1 MHELSIAQ
9 SIIDIV
15 HQHVPQA
22 KLENV
27 RIVRILVGEGSGVV
41 ADSLAFSLQ
50 AITADTSLANAR
62 MNIETI
68 PFRISCAACSTI
80 SDNDGGLRIC
90 PACGSGNTTVISG
103 TELRV
108 KDIELVDEEDV

>member
-1 MHELSIAQ
+1 VHELSIAQ

-22 KLENV
+22 MLENV

-41 ADSLAFSLQ
+41 ADSLSFSLQ
-50 AITADTSLANAR
+50 AITADTLLANAR

-68 PFRISCAACSTI
+68 PFRISCASCSMI
-80 SDNDGGLRIC
+80 SDSDGGLCIC
-90 PACGSGNTTVISG
+90 PSCGSGNTTVISG

-108 KDIELVDEEDV
+108 KDIELVDEEHV